1 MGNDQNFATLT
12 LYCIIIN
19 LFCCPLVPCFD
30 CWTYSAQEQVEAANK
45 AVVTAR
51 ANYHMLCVE
60 RAQVEKTM
68 GITPRHQTSN
78 SAESIPKAPL
88 EGANS
93 SNTRKI
99 EDLPTGEA
107 QPKPL
112 IIPQTPSSTEIAI
125 EEAETQPPQPP
136 SNTQ

>member
-1 MGNDQNFATLT
+1 M
-12 LYCIIIN
+12 
-19 LFCCPLVPCFD
+19 VPCFD

-51 ANYHMLCVE
+51 ENYHMLCVK

-78 SAESIPKAPL
+78 SAENIPKTPL

-93 SNTRKI
+93 SKTGKI
-99 EDLPTGEA
+99 ENLPTEEE
-107 QPKPL
+107 QPRPL
-112 IIPQTPSSTEIAI
+112 IIPQPPSSTKNVVVED
-125 EEAETQPPQPP
+125 ETQPPQPP

>member
-1 MGNDQNFATLT
+1 M
-12 LYCIIIN
+12 
-19 LFCCPLVPCFD
+19 PCFD

-51 ANYHMLCVE
+51 ANHHMLCVK